1 MKANGWIYYNRAAL
15 PTVSPKDE
23 PDTAPVRSG
32 EIWKTDGHPLLARWT
47 TAFDCGCETEWWYV
61 VKDTPFD
68 IAQLKAKRRYEI
80 NKGSRFFDVR
90 RISAGD
96 YKNELYLIQVA
107 AFSVYPKKY
116 RPSVDKA
123 GFFAE
128 MESCEDVVFGA
139 FFRETGRL
147 AGYARLSQSWADV
160 VSFSVLKTDPEYE
173 KYAVNAALVE
183 KILSHYADFL
193 SAGGLICDGERSIS
207 HETHFQDYLEKY
219 FGFRKAY
226 CRLHVAYNP
235 KIRWA
240 VKLLYPFRG
249 LLGRLDCIR
258 AVHPINAVIR
268 MEEICRRGA
277 RPAD

>member
-1 MKANGWIYYNRAAL
+1 
-15 PTVSPKDE
+15 
-23 PDTAPVRSG
+23 
-32 EIWKTDGHPLLARWT
+32 
-47 TAFDCGCETEWWYV
+47 
-61 VKDTPFD
+61 
-68 IAQLKAKRRYEI
+68 
-80 NKGSRFFDVR
+80 
-90 RISAGD
+90 
-96 YKNELYLIQVA
+96 
-107 AFSVYPKKY
+107 
-116 RPSVDKA
+116 
-123 GFFAE
+123 

-183 KILSHYADFL
+183 KLLSHYADFL
-193 SAGGLICDGERSIS
+193 SAGGLISDGERSIS